1 LGNVDQ
7 ALADYDLAVQL
18 VPTEAHPR
26 FGRGIAK
33 LRKGDRTGGEADIAA
48 AIAMQPGI
56 AAEYADFGI
65 VP

>member
-1 LGNVDQ
+1 
-7 ALADYDLAVQL
+7 VQL